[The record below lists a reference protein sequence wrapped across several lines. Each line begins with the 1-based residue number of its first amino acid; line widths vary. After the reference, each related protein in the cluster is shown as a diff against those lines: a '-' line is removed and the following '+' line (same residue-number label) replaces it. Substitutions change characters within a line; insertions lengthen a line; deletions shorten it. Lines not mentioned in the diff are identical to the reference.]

1 MLSNPRPLRE
11 VSTTRT
17 LQVYKLLGIRYA
29 SHVIEASE
37 KRPTPDASYTF
48 AWLVWNPAE
57 SGTVFAGAGGAQKD
71 SAAMSGSI
79 AASPTSL
86 RLFEIMRL

>member
-1 MLSNPRPLRE
+1 MLSNPRPLRV

-37 KRPTPDASYTF
+37 KRPTPDGSYTF
-48 AWLVWNPAE
+48 LE
-57 SGTVFAGAGGAQKD
+57 QFSLAQVELK
-71 SAAMSGSI
+71 MTQLPCLGV
-79 AASPTSL
+79 
-86 RLFEIMRL
+86 